1 MPRPG
6 KNSIIRASRLGGMR
20 MDVTTGRPATINE
33 AARSVQ
39 VVASTEA
46 PAVVFDWDSWRP
58 VSEVLLMSGCQ
69 MPATGQVPL
78 LDSHSRYSVSDVI
91 GSFRAM
97 RIEAGPDGP
106 QLVGEAV
113 FSGTEDGDKPWRK
126 MCEGHLTD
134 VSIGY
139 EVIAYTD
146 IKAGETATFD
156 GREFEGPLRVSTQWR
171 LFELSPCP
179 IGADD
184 NAKFRAEARNHQ
196 HKPAPQAGTER
207 KMPKRETAPQGQEPK
222 EESKSLLRKL
232 LRMLRG
238 ETDEEQEARE
248 ALEQEEE
255 LKAKRNDAEPE
266 TDLEDHELVALA
278 AELEELLEEDG
289 EARSEPEEDPENKDG
304 QRKAARGGV
313 RADVRSLVR
322 RAAGDPVARAALAAR
337 VERGR
342 IIGIQAMCR
351 AHGLDGT
358 QEKQL
363 IDSGVGL
370 TSAKAQVY
378 DMLNT
383 RSKSGPGFAV
393 SQGHTEKDKARAA
406 IQDALCLRAGL
417 KVEKPAPG
425 AEELRGFSLREMARE
440 MVVRSGGDTRGDIRT
455 IVGRALTTTD
465 LPALL
470 VETSRRTLMEAYEAA
485 PETWRDF
492 AATGIATD
500 FKDSKAVGFEGDV
513 ELKKIPE
520 YGEYTDGRLA
530 ENAETYRVE
539 TFGRKLVISRQAII
553 NDDLGA
559 LTQVPRLY
567 GEACARLCGDVAYA
581 ALLGNVLMGDNKPLF
596 HADHRNLY
604 TGKGGVPTVA
614 NLGEVVT
621 GMKSQK
627 DSFGNA
633 ITVLPKVFLTGVGL
647 EVACDQFFNTQLQ
660 GAGIIGTQAQPL
672 VHNPYG
678 GNFFKR
684 VHDRRFDELA
694 PNAWVLAA
702 LNGTVTVFFLGGV
715 EAPYIENNDN
725 FDTDG
730 FESKVRMDV
739 GAKAMRWVTVAKAT
753 A

>member
-1 MPRPG
+1 MPKPG
-6 KNSIIRASRLGGMR
+6 KNAIIRASRVSGMR
-20 MDVTTGRPATINE
+20 MDVSTGRPATINE

-58 VSEVLLMSGCQ
+58 VTEVLLMSGCQ

-78 LDSHSRYSVSDVI
+78 LDSHSRYSVTDVI
-91 GSFRAM
+91 GSFRGM
-97 RIEAGPDGP
+97 RIESGPDGP

-113 FSGTEDGDKPWRK
+113 FSGTDDGDKPWRK

-146 IKAGETATFD
+146 IKAGETASFD

-207 KMPKRETAPQGQEPK
+207 KMRKRENALQGQEPK

-238 ETDEEQEARE
+238 ETEEEQE
-248 ALEQEEE
+248 EQ
-255 LKAKRNDAEPE
+255 KSKRNDGEGAPLL
-266 TDLEDHELVALA
+266 DDPELVALVE
-278 AELEELLEEDG
+278 ELEEILGDDG
-289 EARSEPEEDPENKDG
+289 ETRSEPEDEEAEEKEG
-304 QRKAARGGV
+304 QRKAARSGV
-313 RADVRSLVR
+313 RALVR
-322 RAAGDPVARAALAAR
+322 RAAGDPVARAALSAR

-342 IIGIQAMCR
+342 IVGIQAMCR
-351 AHGLDGT
+351 AHGLDAT
-358 QEKQL
+358 QENKL
-363 IDSGVGL
+363 IDSGVTL

-378 DMLNT
+378 DMLHARN
-383 RSKSGPGFAV
+383 SSGPGFAV
-393 SQGHTEKDKARAA
+393 SMGATEKDKARAA
-406 IQDALCLRAGL
+406 IQDALYMRAGL
-417 KVEKPAPG
+417 TVDKPAAG
-425 AEELRGFSLREMARE
+425 AEELRGLSLREMARE
-440 MVVRSGGDTRGDIRT
+440 MVMRSGGDTRGDIRA

-470 VETSRRTLMEAYEAA
+470 VETSRRTLMDAYEAA
-485 PETWRDF
+485 PETWREF

-513 ELKKIPE
+513 NLKEIPE
-520 YGEYTDGRLA
+520 YGEYSDGRLA
-530 ENAETYRVE
+530 ENAETYRIK

-567 GEACARLCGDVAYA
+567 GEACARLCGDVTYD
-581 ALLGNVLMGDNKPLF
+581 ALLGDVLMGDKKPLF
-596 HADHRNLY
+596 HAAHRNLY
-604 TGKGGVPTVA
+604 GGKGGVPTVD
-614 NLGEVVT
+614 NLGAVVT

-633 ITVLPKVFLTGVGL
+633 ITILPKIFLAGVGL

-660 GAGIIGTQAQPL
+660 GSAVIGTQAQPL

-684 VHDRRFDELA
+684 VHDRRVDELA

>member
-1 MPRPG
+1 MPNLG
-6 KNSIIRASRLGGMR
+6 KNSIIRASRVTGMR
-20 MDVTTGRPATINE
+20 MDMSTGRPATINE
-33 AARSVQ
+33 ATRSVQ

-58 VSEVLLMSGCQ
+58 VTEVLLMSGCQ

-97 RIEAGPDGP
+97 RIEPGAEGM

-113 FSGTEDGDKPWRK
+113 FSGTDDGDKPWRK

-134 VSIGY
+134 VSVGY
-139 EVIAYTD
+139 DVIAYTD
-146 IKAGETATFD
+146 IKAGETASFD
-156 GREFEGPLRVSTQWR
+156 GRQFEGPLRVSTQWR
-171 LFELSPCP
+171 IFELSPCP
-179 IGADD
+179 IGADE
-184 NAKFRAEARNHQ
+184 NAKFRAEPRNHQ

-207 KMPKRETAPQGQEPK
+207 KMPKREAAPQGQEPK

-232 LRMLRG
+232 LRKLRG
-238 ETDEEQEARE
+238 ETDEEQKARE
-248 ALEQEEE
+248 DLEQEEAQ
-255 LKAKRNDAEPE
+255 KSKRGDGETA
-266 TDLEDHELVALA
+266 TDLDDPELLALV
-278 AELEELLEEDG
+278 AELEEALEGAG
-289 EARSEPEEDPENKDG
+289 EGEGRSDPEADPDDKEG
-304 QRKAARGGV
+304 QRKAARAGV
-313 RADVRSLVR
+313 RDLVR

-337 VERGR
+337 AERGR
-342 IIGIQAMCR
+342 ITGIQAMCR
-351 AHGLDGT
+351 AHGLDAT

-363 IDSGVGL
+363 IDSGVTL

-378 DMLNT
+378 DMLHT
-383 RSKSGPGFAV
+383 RSSSGPGFAV
-393 SQGHTEKDKARAA
+393 STGQTEKDKARAA
-406 IQDALCLRAGL
+406 IQDALYLRAGH

-440 MVVRSGGDTRGDIRT
+440 MVVRSGGDTRGDIRA

-465 LPALL
+465 LPILL
-470 VETSRRTLMEAYEAA
+470 VETSRRTLMDAYEAA
-485 PETWRDF
+485 PETWREF
-492 AATGIATD
+492 AATGTATD

-513 ELKKIPE
+513 EMQKVPE
-520 YGEYTDGRLA
+520 YGEYSDGRLA

-539 TFGRKLVISRQAII
+539 TFGRKLVVSRQAII

-567 GEACARLCGDVAYA
+567 GEACARLCGDVAYG
-581 ALLGNVLMGDNKPLF
+581 ALLGNVLMGDKKPLF
-596 HADHRNLY
+596 HASHRNLY
-604 TGKGGVPTVA
+604 AGKGGVPTVA
-614 NLGEVVT
+614 NLGAVVT
-621 GMKSQK
+621 GMKRQK
-627 DSFGNA
+627 DSFGKD
-633 ITVLPKVFLTGVGL
+633 ITILPKIFLTGVGL

-660 GAGIIGTQAQPL
+660 GAPVIGTQAQPL

-684 VHDRRFDELA
+684 VYDRRFDDLS

-715 EAPYIENNDN
+715 ESPYIENNEN

-730 FESKVRMDV
+730 FESKVRMDI

>member
-6 KNSIIRASRLGGMR
+6 KNAIIRASRVSGMR
-20 MDVTTGRPATINE
+20 MDVSTGRPATINE
-33 AARSVQ
+33 SARSVQ

-58 VSEVLLMSGCQ
+58 VTEVLLMGGCQ

-91 GSFRAM
+91 GSFRSM
-97 RIEAGPDGP
+97 RIESGPEGP

-113 FSGTEDGDKPWRK
+113 FSGTDDGEKPWRK

-171 LFELSPCP
+171 IFELSPCP

-184 NAKFRAEARNHQ
+184 NAKFRAEARNNQ

-207 KMPKRETAPQGQEPK
+207 KMPKRENAPQGQEPK

-238 ETDEEQEARE
+238 ETEEEQKTRE
-248 ALEQEEE
+248 EPEQEEE
-255 LKAKRNDAEPE
+255 QKSKRADDEAGAA
-266 TDLEDHELVALA
+266 LEDSELA
-278 AELEELLEEDG
+278 ALVTELEEILGEDG
-289 EARSEPEEDPENKDG
+289 ETRSDPEGEEPEEG
-304 QRKAARGGV
+304 QRKAARSRV
-313 RADVRSLVR
+313 RALVS
-322 RAAGDPVARAALAAR
+322 RAAGDPVARAALAAK

-342 IIGIQAMCR
+342 ITGIQAMCR

-363 IDSGVGL
+363 IDSGVTL

-378 DMLNT
+378 DMLHT
-383 RSKSGPGFAV
+383 RSNSGPGFSV
-393 SQGHTEKDKARAA
+393 SVGATEKGKARAA

-440 MVVRSGGDTRGDIRT
+440 MVVRSGGDTRGDIRA

-470 VETSRRTLMEAYEAA
+470 VETSRRTLMEAYDAA
-485 PETWRDF
+485 PETWREF
-492 AATGIATD
+492 ASTGIATD

-513 ELKKIPE
+513 ELKKISE
-520 YGEYTDGRLA
+520 YGEYSDGRLA

-539 TFGRKLVISRQAII
+539 TFGRRLVISRQALI

-559 LTQVPRLY
+559 LTETPRLY
-567 GEACARLCGDVAYA
+567 GEACARLCGDVAYD
-581 ALLGNVLMGDNKPLF
+581 ALLGNVRMGDNKPLF
-596 HADHRNLY
+596 HSAHRNLY
-604 TGKGGVPTVA
+604 IGKGGVPTVE
-614 NLGEVVT
+614 NLGDVVT
-621 GMKSQK
+621 GMKLQK
-627 DSFGNA
+627 DSFGKD
-633 ITVLPKVFLTGVGL
+633 ITIMPKIFLSGVGM
-647 EVACDQFFNTQLQ
+647 EVLCDQFFDTQVQ
-660 GAGIIGTQAQPL
+660 GAPVIGTQAQPF
-672 VHNPYG
+672 VKNIYG
-678 GNFFKR
+678 GNYFKR
-684 VHDRRFDELA
+684 VYDRRFDNLA
-694 PNAWVLAA
+694 PNSWVLAA
-702 LNGTVTVFFLGGV
+702 LRGTVTVFFLGGV
-715 EAPYIENNDN
+715 ETPYIESNNN

-730 FESKVRMDV
+730 FESKVRMDI
-739 GAKAMRWVTVAKAT
+739 GGKAMRWVTVAKAT